1 MHGGGGGAGAG
12 RREEEVRVRQWLV
25 ERKAQRML
33 ERYDRDGNGV
43 LDADEQ
49 AALRGRLTSRR
60 RQTQSM
66 HERYIKQL
74 DAQLQHAEVGP
85 RARLHTCM
93 RGEGRRYQCHLNE
106 VRCAVTSRACMVSL
120 ASQMAGQVGG
130 SGEAGTVGAQNA
142 LRNWR
147 EAWDPHWS
155 RVYYWNKLSGEV
167 RWTLPGDRRQSQQ
180 QAVSKEAREWSSQRM
195 MQTSSASLTTS
206 YVVYSSSDDDED
218 SHPYAHERAYV
229 DEFAAL
235 DRNRDGVLSR
245 AEFDSYW

>member
-1 MHGGGGGAGAG
+1 MHGGGGGGAGAG

-49 AALRGRLTSRR
+49 AALRGRLSSSRIR

-93 RGEGRRYQCHLNE
+93 RGGEDGPVPPE
-106 VRCAVTSRACMVSL
+106 VKVRCAVTSRACMILFRIADGGAGRRAGGGRHSRSAERAPELARSL
-120 ASQMAGQVGG
+120 G
-130 SGEAGTVGAQNA
+130 SPLVARVLLEQAERRGTLDSA
-142 LRNWR
+142 
-147 EAWDPHWS
+147 
-155 RVYYWNKLSGEV
+155 
-167 RWTLPGDRRQSQQ
+167 RRQETVAATGGQQ
-180 QAVSKEAREWSSQRM
+180 GGKG
-195 MQTSSASLTTS
+195 
-206 YVVYSSSDDDED
+206 VVVAADDADKLCLPN
-218 SHPYAHERAYV
+218 HQLCRV
-229 DEFAAL
+229 F
-235 DRNRDGVLSR
+235 VQ
-245 AEFDSYW
+245 